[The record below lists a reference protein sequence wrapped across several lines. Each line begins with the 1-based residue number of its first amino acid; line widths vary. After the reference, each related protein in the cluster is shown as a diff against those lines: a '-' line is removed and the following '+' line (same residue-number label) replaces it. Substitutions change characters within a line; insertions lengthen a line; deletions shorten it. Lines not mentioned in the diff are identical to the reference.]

1 MAHFQCKAEKHQ
13 LGGSVLTK
21 EEGTLSTRRMPA
33 LWPSW
38 EYTFA
43 QISFLTKPASLHSPF
58 KPVSISPAV
67 QIRKAPHPPS
77 QISLSFFSFLFSSV
91 SLFHHLSE
99 LRFPS
104 LFFVSGIQSAEEDSA
119 DQSPVESIPIRGKK
133 ADRRSARSGVLLCLF
148 CLSPHAVDNGG
159 PFFSQLDSCERM
171 IKVNQRSKSHLKSG
185 TVPLIIGRENKP
197 VSFLLP

>member
-1 MAHFQCKAEKHQ
+1 MKD
-13 LGGSVLTK
+13 
-21 EEGTLSTRRMPA
+21 EEETSSTRRMPE

-38 EYTFA
+38 EYTFG
-43 QISFLTKPASLHSPF
+43 QISFPTKPASLHSPF
-58 KPVSISPAV
+58 KPVLISPAV
-67 QIRKAPHPPS
+67 QIQKAPHPPS
-77 QISLSFFSFLFSSV
+77 WALSLSFLFVSPV

-133 ADRRSARSGVLLCLF
+133 ADRRSTRSGVLLCPF
-148 CLSPHAVDNGG
+148 CLSSHAVDNGG